1 MSYVPTLKVIL
12 KEYVAFMFTFDS
24 KLDKISKIKDK

>member
-1 MSYVPTLKVIL
+1 MSYVQTLKVIL

-24 KLDKISKIKDK
+24 TLDTISKIKNN